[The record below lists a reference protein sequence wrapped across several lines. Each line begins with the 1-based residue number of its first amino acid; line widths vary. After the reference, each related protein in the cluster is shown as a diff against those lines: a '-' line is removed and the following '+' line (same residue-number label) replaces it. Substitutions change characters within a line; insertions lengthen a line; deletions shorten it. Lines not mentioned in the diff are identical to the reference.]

1 MIVFSI
7 LTALISGAVLPF
19 VKPNDTLRRIYVS
32 AATLLTVAFAAIYAF
47 TGEAFTLFSMAEG
60 LDVSFAADGMAKIFA
75 AVISLAWVLVMIYAF
90 AYIKHEGND
99 NRFFAFYLISLGML
113 ISLAFSANLVTMYL
127 SFELVTLASMPLVL
141 HSGEKSAVSAAM
153 KYLFY
158 SVAGGFMGL
167 FGIFFISNACG
178 AEFVAGGDL
187 ISDSKWLPI
196 AVLLAVIGFGTK
208 AGMYPMHGWLPT
220 AHPVAPAP
228 ASAVLS
234 AVIAKAGII
243 AVIRIVFFSV
253 GPDYIR
259 GTWVGKVWLILAMIT
274 VVMGSAMAYREKI
287 LKKRLAYSTVSNVS
301 YVMLGLASLT
311 LTGAAGAV
319 MHVIAHAFAK
329 NALFLCAG
337 AIIYKTGY
345 TSVDELAGIGKKM
358 PVTMT
363 CFTAASLSLI
373 GIPPF
378 AGFVSKWSLALG
390 GAQMEM
396 GAFDVLVPV
405 CLIISALLTAGY
417 LLSPVINGFF
427 PAKDARGSREK
438 RDEAPLS
445 MTVPMIVFCVLSLL
459 VGVFGG
465 AISNAVEDVL
475 LPVFGMV
482 SAL

>member
-7 LTALISGAVLPF
+7 LTALVAGALLPII
-19 VKPNDTLRRIYVS
+19 KPNDTVRRIYVS
-32 AATLLTVAFAAIYAF
+32 AATVISVAFAAVFAVK
-47 TGEAFTLFSMAEG
+47 GGSLTLFSMADG
-60 LDVSFAADGMAKIFA
+60 LDVMFAADGMAAIFA
-75 AVISLAWVLVMIYAF
+75 SVISVAWILVAVYAF
-90 AYIKHEGND
+90 TYIKHEGCD
-99 NRFFAFYLISLGML
+99 DRFFAFYLISLGML
-113 ISLAFSANLVTMYL
+113 LSLAFSANLVTMYL
-127 SFELVTLASMPLVL
+127 SFELVTLMSMPLVL
-141 HSGEKSAVSAAM
+141 HSGEKAAVSAAM

-167 FGIFFISNACG
+167 FGIFFIHNATG
-178 AEFVAGGDL
+178 GVFTAGGN
-187 ISDSKWLPI
+187 IVSDSKWLPI
-196 AVLLAVIGFGTK
+196 AILLAIIGFGTK

-243 AVIRIVFFSV
+243 AVVRIVFYSV
-253 GPDYIR
+253 GADYIR
-259 GTWVGKVWLILAMIT
+259 GNWVGKIWLILAMIT

-311 LTGAAGAV
+311 VTGMTGAIT
-319 MHVIAHAFAK
+319 HVIAHALAK

-337 AIIYKTGY
+337 AIIYKTGR
-345 TSVDELAGIGKKM
+345 TTVDELMGIGKRM
-358 PVTMT
+358 PITMA
-363 CFTAASLSLI
+363 CFTAASLSLV
-373 GIPPF
+373 GIPPM

-390 GAQMEM
+390 GASMEM

-417 LLSPVINGFF
+417 LLTPVINAFF
-427 PAKDARGSREK
+427 PGRDATPEA

-445 MTVPMIVFCVLSLL
+445 MTVPMIIFCVLSLVL
-459 VGVFGG
+459 GVLGGPLTG
-465 AISNAVEDVL
+465 AIE
-475 LPVFGMV
+475 
-482 SAL
+482 ALVTPLF

>member
-7 LTALISGAVLPF
+7 LISLIAGALLPI
-19 VKPNDTLRRIYVS
+19 VKPSDRVRRIYVS
-32 AATLLTVAFAAIYAF
+32 VATLLTVGFAAVYAI
-47 TGEAFTLFSMAEG
+47 TGEGFTLFSMADG
-60 LDVSFAADGMAKIFA
+60 LDVAFAPDGMAKIFA
-75 AVISLAWVLVMIYAF
+75 AVISVSWILVMIYAF
-90 AYIKHEGND
+90 TYIKHEGKD
-99 NRFFAFYLISLGML
+99 DRFFAFYLISLGML
-113 ISLAFSANLVTMYL
+113 LSLAFSANLVTMYL
-127 SFELVTLASMPLVL
+127 SFELVTLMSMPLVL
-141 HSGEKSAVSAAM
+141 HSGEKAAVSAAM

-167 FGIFFISNACG
+167 FGIFFIYNSCG
-178 AEFVAGGDL
+178 GTFVPGGEV
-187 ISDSKWLPI
+187 ITDSKWLPI
-196 AVLLAVIGFGTK
+196 AILFAIIGFGTK

-259 GTWVGKVWLILAMIT
+259 GTWVGKTWLILAMIT
-274 VVMGSAMAYREKI
+274 VVMGSAMAYREKL

-311 LTGAAGAV
+311 LTGAVGAV

-329 NALFLCAG
+329 NALFLAAG
-337 AIIYKTGY
+337 AIIYKTGR
-345 TSVDELAGIGKKM
+345 TTVDELSGIGKRM
-358 PVTMT
+358 PITMV
-363 CFTAASLSLI
+363 CFTVASLSLV

-390 GAQMEM
+390 GAEM
-396 GAFDVLVPV
+396 GMEAFDVLVPV

-417 LLSPVINGFF
+417 LLIPVINAFF
-427 PAKDARGSREK
+427 PGKDAIVEA
-438 RDEAPLS
+438 RDEAPAS
-445 MTVPMIVFCVLSLL
+445 MTVPMIVFCALSLL

-465 AISNAVEDVL
+465 AISDSIETVL
-475 LPVFGMV
+475 LPLFDLV
-482 SAL
+482 STL